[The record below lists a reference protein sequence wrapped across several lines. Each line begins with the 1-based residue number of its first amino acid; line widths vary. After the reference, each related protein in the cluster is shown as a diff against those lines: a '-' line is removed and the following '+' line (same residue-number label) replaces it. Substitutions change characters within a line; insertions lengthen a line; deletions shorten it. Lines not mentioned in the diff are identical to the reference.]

1 MDGMDDYGAE
11 EVWAAEEDR
20 RYWEEQTRDI
30 IERLREAARV
40 LRERS
45 EAATPGPWESGPCA
59 GCLGTDHAH
68 DATPVVMGGRGR
80 YIVAKVGGP
89 DAAYI
94 ATMHPVVGLAL
105 ANWLD
110 AQADTTCDCGVDE
123 FALAV
128 ANLILGTARNIHSAL
143 PF

>member
-1 MDGMDDYGAE
+1 MS
-11 EVWAAEEDR
+11 AAD
-20 RYWEEQTRDI
+20 
-30 IERLREAARV
+30 RLREAARV
-40 LRERS
+40 LRERA
-45 EAATPGPWESGPCA
+45 EAASEGEWWPYRTVPSDLDAEWIVDSGLTFICSTHIDSERGRA
-59 GCLGTDHAH
+59 
-68 DATPVVMGGRGR
+68 DAT
-80 YIVAKVGGP
+80 
-89 DAAYI
+89 YI

-128 ANLILGTARNIHSAL
+128 ANLILGTAHNVDSAS

>member
-1 MDGMDDYGAE
+1 MTAD
-11 EVWAAEEDR
+11 
-20 RYWEEQTRDI
+20 
-30 IERLREAARV
+30 RLREAARV
-40 LRERS
+40 LRERA
-45 EAATPGPWESGPCA
+45 EAATPGPWCDEYSGRT
-59 GCLGTDHAH
+59 G
-68 DATPVVMGGRGR
+68 PVVMDAASRNALDH
-80 YIVAKVGGP
+80 VAKCSHFRDRS

-128 ANLILGTARNIHSAL
+128 ANLILGTARNVDFAS

>member
-1 MDGMDDYGAE
+1 MDGMGDYGAE

-40 LRERS
+40 LRERA
-45 EAATPGPWESGPCA
+45 EAATPGPWEYVVSEFESLGGDVLDVTTH
-59 GCLGTDHAH
+59 GCSCDYSCNRTD
-68 DATPVVMGGRGR
+68 P
-80 YIVAKVGGP
+80 
-89 DAAYI
+89 AYI

-110 AQADTTCDCGVDE
+110 AQADTTCDCGTDE

-128 ANLILGTARNIHSAL
+128 ANLILATTTQG
-143 PF
+143 

>member
-1 MDGMDDYGAE
+1 MDGMGDYGAE

-20 RYWEEQTRDI
+20 RYWEEQARDI

-40 LRERS
+40 LRERA
-45 EAATPGPWESGPCA
+45 EAAEAVIGTGWYTPSMLREMTVEA
-59 GCLGTDHAH
+59 E
-68 DATPVVMGGRGR
+68 
-80 YIVAKVGGP
+80 VAP
-89 DAAYI
+89 FINA
-94 ATMHPVVGLAL
+94 MHPGVGLAL

-128 ANLILGTARNIHSAL
+128 ANLILGTARNVDSAS